1 VNKRKHVHAWTLVV
15 AFTGVATGCATF
27 EKCGLDGCP
36 GDAKITANVESRFQS
51 HSELGP
57 PNTIDVH
64 TLNRVVYL
72 SGFVSAGEQSS
83 IAESVALTSP
93 GVARVVNSIAVEH

>member
-1 VNKRKHVHAWTLVV
+1 MNKCKHIHAWTLVV
-15 AFTGVATGCATF
+15 ALVGAVTGCATV

-36 GDAKITANVESRFQS
+36 GDAKITANVQS
-51 HSELGP
+51 QFDSHPELGP
-57 PNTIDVH
+57 PNTIDVQ

-72 SGFVSAGEQSS
+72 SGIVSAGEQSG

-93 GVARVVNSIAVEH
+93 GVARVVNTIAVEN